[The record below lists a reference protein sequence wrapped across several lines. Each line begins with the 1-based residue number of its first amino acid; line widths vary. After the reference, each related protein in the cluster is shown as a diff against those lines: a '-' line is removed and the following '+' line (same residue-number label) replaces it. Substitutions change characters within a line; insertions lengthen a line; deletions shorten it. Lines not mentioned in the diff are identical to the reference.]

1 MFDRR
6 RHLFSLLLK
15 QDVILTGYFATTIK
29 QNALYNHA
37 VKQKNQLQQELARF
51 EKNSVTA
58 PISLQGSISATLV
71 SLEKTVKQYAEHL
84 NRYKEDTNAEEID
97 PKFANRL
104 ATLTQDLHD
113 FTAKFKDLKQSY
125 NENNSRTQL
134 FGSGASHVMDS
145 DNPFSTSETIMNKR
159 NVGGASANGK
169 RGLQQRWGL
178 PLYQGLQKEQSVFE
192 RGNAQLDYILE
203 MGQQSFENIVE
214 QNKILSKVQDRM
226 SNGLR
231 TLGVSEQTITS
242 INKRVFKDKLVFW
255 IALILL
261 IIGIYYVLKWLR
273 QK

>member
-1 MFDRR
+1 M
-6 RHLFSLLLK
+6 
-15 QDVILTGYFATTIK
+15 
-29 QNALYNHA
+29 
-37 VKQKNQLQQELARF
+37 KQKNQLQQELARF

-159 NVGGASANGK
+159 NVGGASAMVK
-169 RGLQQRWGL
+169 RALATVG
-178 PLYQGLQKEQSVFE
+178 
-192 RGNAQLDYILE
+192 DYRCTKGYKRNSL
-203 MGQQSFENIVE
+203 F
-214 QNKILSKVQDRM
+214 SKGV
-226 SNGLR
+226 
-231 TLGVSEQTITS
+231 TL
-242 INKRVFKDKLVFW
+242 N
-255 IALILL
+255 
-261 IIGIYYVLKWLR
+261 
-273 QK
+273 

>member
-1 MFDRR
+1 M
-6 RHLFSLLLK
+6 
-15 QDVILTGYFATTIK
+15 
-29 QNALYNHA
+29 NALYNHA

-71 SLEKTVKQYAEHL
+71 SLEKTIKQYAEHL
-84 NRYKEDTNAEEID
+84 NRYKEDTSAGEID

-104 ATLTQDLHD
+104 ATLTQDLQD
-113 FTAKFKDLKQSY
+113 FTTRFKDLKQSY
-125 NENNSRTQL
+125 NESNSRTQL

-159 NVGGASANGK
+159 NVGGASSNGK
-169 RGLQQRWGL
+169 EGSSNGGGL

-203 MGQQSFENIVE
+203 MGQQSLENIVE

-231 TLGVSEQTITS
+231 TLGVSEQTIAS
-242 INKRVFKDKLVFW
+242 VNKRVFKDKLVFW

-273 QK
+273 